1 MDNQL
6 FNSSRARVIPSV
18 EIKVAK
24 VVLRFVWKKQK
35 SILYD
40 FVEVSEKD
48 KYCMVYKEMLI
59 DVVEVMREASLKPA
73 SHYGLVP

>member
-6 FNSSRARVIPSV
+6 FNSSRTIPSM
-18 EIKVAK
+18 EIKAAK
-24 VVLRFVWKKQK
+24 VVLRFAWKKK
-35 SILYD
+35 KGILYD

-48 KYCMVYKEMLI
+48 KYGTICKEMLI

-73 SHYGLVP
+73 SLCGLVP

>member
-6 FNSSRARVIPSV
+6 FNSSRTVPSM
-18 EIKVAK
+18 EIKAAK
-24 VVLRFVWKKQK
+24 VVLRFAWKKK
-35 SILYD
+35 KKGILYD

-48 KYCMVYKEMLI
+48 KYGTICKEMLI

-73 SHYGLVP
+73 SLCGLVP